1 VITLNFK
8 GIGLRS
14 RLTVSLAAVALLA
27 VVLAALIGNLG
38 LTSRL
43 DQAART
49 RLADSATHVADIAAT
64 AYEGSSGWTRD
75 VTVELGHVAALD
87 GLRIELLLPND
98 RRIDIGPRP
107 TGATSQAVVSA
118 RGKRLAVVVVST
130 IGGNLLTAGDRSL
143 RDSLDQLHM
152 IAAAVAVLVA
162 LLIGI
167 LLAQTLTRPLRR
179 IRAAAERLEL
189 GQLDARVEVG
199 NEPEMRAIGRAL
211 NRLAETLAHEEELRK
226 ESVADLAHEL
236 RTPVNGM
243 LTRIEAA
250 QDGVLPLEQNL
261 AAMHDEVLRLTR
273 LLNDLARL
281 GDAERPGLLLE
292 KRPLDLSEVGSA
304 VAQSYEPRFN
314 EADIGF
320 SLNLSLEPVVV
331 SGDPGRLEQI
341 LANLLQNALY
351 YSEPGGEVTLRV
363 AQSGSDALLEV
374 TDTGIGIEPEDLRH
388 IYTRFW
394 RGDRSR
400 SRATGGTGIGLAIV
414 HELVRAHE
422 GRIDVD
428 SAPGRGSRFRV
439 VLPVLTPQSVTSSVR
454 NSWSRSPKDSES

>member
-1 VITLNFK
+1 MITLNFK
-8 GIGLRS
+8 GLGLRS

-43 DQAART
+43 DQAARM

-75 VTVELGHVAALD
+75 VTLELGHVAALD
-87 GLRIELLLPND
+87 GLRIELFLPND
-98 RRIDIGPRP
+98 RRVEIGPRP
-107 TGATSQAVVSA
+107 TGTTAQAVVSA
-118 RGKRLAVVVVST
+118 RGKRLAIVVIST
-130 IGGNLLTAGDRSL
+130 IGGKLLTAGDQSL

-199 NEPEMRAIGRAL
+199 NEPEMRAVGRAL
-211 NRLAETLAHEEELRK
+211 NRLAETLTHEEELRK

-236 RTPVNGM
+236 RTPVNGI

-250 QDGVLPLEQNL
+250 QDGVLPLEENL
-261 AAMHDEVLRLTR
+261 TAIHDEALRLTR
-273 LLNDLARL
+273 LLNDLALL

-292 KRPLDLSEVGSA
+292 KQPLDLSGVASD
-304 VAQSYEPRFN
+304 VAQTFEARFR
-314 EADIGF
+314 EAGIGF
-320 SLNLSLEPVVV
+320 GLSVEPVVV

-341 LANLLQNALY
+341 ITNLIQNALY

-363 AQSGSDALLEV
+363 TQSGSEALLKV

-414 HELVRAHE
+414 HELVRAHD
-422 GRIDVD
+422 GHIDVD
-428 SAPGRGSRFRV
+428 SAPGRGSQFRV
-439 VLPVLTPQSVTSSVR
+439 VLPALTPQSVTSSVR